1 MGKYNFEKDNGNFGE
16 TRRLDTINKE
26 VQKIEK
32 RARKHIEENNDFEN
46 IDDEDDGKIFGLNK
60 ITAVIII
67 VLCTVFIAGGCYVL
81 SQIISLGKDTAG
93 NKNSDLITGG
103 TVISKID
110 ESTEDN
116 GIDFGVVVGKTGKS
130 VSVFDTVS
138 NKTIKA
144 EVSNST
150 VITGANGG
158 RISLADISEGDL
170 VTVKFSEDNKAEE
183 IRFPQDAWRY
193 NSVTGMKID
202 VEKMSAEIDDKKFE
216 FDDGTFFTYDGHE
229 IYPGDIEVSD
239 TVTLYG
245 TGEHMLSARVEKYHG
260 YIVLKNA
267 EKVENISVTVDFGEP
282 LSADISEIPVS
293 CGRHTVVV
301 SGSNID
307 DYMAEIDV
315 AEKEKSEIDIS
326 STADRARI
334 VLNVNTD
341 SYNVYINGAE
351 YPKNTTEVSV
361 NKGIYDVAVTA
372 DGYRDYSAKADCTS
386 GSIEMD
392 INLEKATILSADVPN
407 TAGKPSVS
415 TPNTGAGTA
424 QEKAQPVPSGNLTVY
439 TNPGW
444 AKVYVNDEYVGVA
457 PVMVSLEYGQYTI
470 KAKDSS
476 GNVEEESVTVDGP
489 DETVKI
495 DF

>member
-32 RARKHIEENNDFEN
+32 RAVKRIEKENNNFEN
-46 IDDEDDGKIFGLNK
+46 IDDIDNDDGKIFGLGK

-81 SQIISLGKDTAG
+81 SQIISIGRDTG
-93 NKNSDLITGG
+93 NKNTGIITGDSA
-103 TVISKID
+103 ISQID

-150 VITGANGG
+150 IITGANGG
-158 RISLADISEGDL
+158 RISLSDISEGDL

-202 VEKMSAEIDDKKFE
+202 VEKMSAEIDDTE
-216 FDDGTFFTYDGHE
+216 FDYDDDTFFTYDGHE

-239 TVTLYG
+239 TVTIYG
-245 TGEHMLSARVEKYHG
+245 IDNHVLSARVEKYHG
-260 YIVLKNA
+260 YIVIKNA
-267 EKVENISVTVDFGEP
+267 ENVENISVTVDFGEP
-282 LSADISEIPVS
+282 LSSDINEIPVS
-293 CGRHTVVV
+293 YGRHTVIVT
-301 SGSNID
+301 GSNID
-307 DYMAEIDV
+307 DYMAELDV
-315 AEKEKSEIDIS
+315 EEKEKSEIDIS

-341 SYNVYINGAE
+341 NYNVYINGAE

-361 NKGIYDVAVTA
+361 NKGVYDITVTA
-372 DGYRDYSAKADCTS
+372 DGYRDFSAKADCTS
-386 GSIEMD
+386 GNSKVD
-392 INLEKATILSADVPN
+392 VNLEKATILSADVPSRPSAN
-407 TAGKPSVS
+407 TAQV
-415 TPNTGAGTA
+415 
-424 QEKAQPVPSGNLTVY
+424 QEKTQQSAPKGNVTVY

-444 AKVYVNDEYVGVA
+444 AKVYVDDEYVGVA
-457 PVMVSLEYGQYTI
+457 PVMVNVEYGQHTVR
-470 KAKDSS
+470 AKDDS
-476 GNVEEESVTVDGP
+476 GNTEEKTVTVDGP
-489 DETVKI
+489 DKTIKI